1 MGCQRQGADAARPE
15 GLAEGA
21 LACVRLEA
29 GAALSLPALALLGGV
44 SVNGPFC
51 PHAAVSRTTD
61 MARVAVMGALTAL
74 DRVDTLAW
82 RCLSVITKFYR
93 PCLPKIVKFL
103 TSP

>member
-1 MGCQRQGADAARPE
+1 MAEEPLAD
-15 GLAEGA
+15 
-21 LACVRLEA
+21 VWLEA
-29 GAALSLPALALLGGV
+29 GAALSPPAWALLGGV

-51 PHAAVSRTTD
+51 PHATVSRTTRV
-61 MARVAVMGALTAL
+61 ARVAAIGALTAL